1 LFVGKSNS
9 TLGDGIIKGLIG
21 VGSAILKIFVSPF
34 EAIFDLIIKGF
45 TSIGSLIQTVFA
57 APFKII
63 GKLVG
68 VDTGGI
74 GEGAGDVGPSSDVI
88 DAIERTNQKLD
99 TLISLMMNGG
109 IAVNLDGRK
118 VSEQLAIASS

>member
-1 LFVGKSNS
+1 V
-9 TLGDGIIKGLIG
+9 
-21 VGSAILKIFVSPF
+21 
-34 EAIFDLIIKGF
+34 
-45 TSIGSLIQTVFA
+45 
-57 APFKII
+57 PFKIV
-63 GKLVG
+63 GKLIG

-74 GEGAGDVGPSSDVI
+74 GGGVEAGNTSQSDTI
-88 DAIERTNQKLD
+88 AAIEQTNQKLD